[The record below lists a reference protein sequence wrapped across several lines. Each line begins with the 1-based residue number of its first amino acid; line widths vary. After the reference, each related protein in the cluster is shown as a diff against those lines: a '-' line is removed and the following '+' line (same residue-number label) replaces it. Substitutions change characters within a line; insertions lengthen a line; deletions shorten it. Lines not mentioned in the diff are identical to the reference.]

1 MDMFLQDLRYGVRM
15 LLRSPG
21 FTAVAALSLAIGIG
35 ANTTIFTLINAIFLN
50 PIPVEDSATLVG
62 LFTTDERN
70 QEGFNRFAGTS
81 KPNFEDYRDGNSTFI
96 GMAAYQGLGLSLAS
110 GGEPAQIGGEIVSG
124 NYFDL
129 LGVKAAL
136 GRTFLQ
142 DEDRTP
148 GTHPVVVLS
157 HGLWMRRFGSEPAI
171 VGKPITLNGQG
182 FTVVGVAPPGFRGI
196 NTLGGPDLWVPFMMH
211 QQVLA
216 GFFLEN
222 FNDRRA
228 LMFNVLGRLKPG
240 LTLDQAQAEI
250 ATIGGRLARE
260 YPNENQGRN
269 ATLLPLAQ
277 TVINPNI
284 RQVFVLAG
292 GLLMTV
298 VGLVLL
304 IACANVANLLLARA
318 SSRKREIAI
327 RLSLGAG
334 RGRLIRQLLTE
345 SVLLGLLGGA
355 AGLLIAYWG
364 RDLLMAARPQ
374 QFLPAAIDLPL
385 DARVLAFTLGV
396 SILTGLLFGLI
407 PALQASRSDL
417 ATELKDRSSQ
427 PSGSGRFNLRSAL
440 VVAQVALSLI
450 ALVGAGLFL
459 RSLRNTQRIDP
470 GFETRNVIVA
480 AFDLAAQGYDQVRG
494 REFHRRVIEEVSRVP
509 GVRSA
514 ALATNLP
521 ITGGGIGRTV
531 FPEGVDPTDRSAG
544 VFVTVNTV
552 GVGYFDTLD
561 VAIRSGRQFTG
572 MDREGAPL
580 VIVAN
585 EAMAKRFWPGQD
597 AVGKRFKFFGFDQYC
612 EIVGISEDTK
622 IFTLGEEPQ
631 MIAYM
636 PLLQS
641 YEPALVL
648 HARTAGDATAMMEGV
663 RRAVQALEPAM
674 PITNVQTVADLI
686 DISLWAPRM
695 GAVLLT
701 IFAGV
706 ALALAAIG
714 IYGVMAYAVSTRTQ
728 EFGIRMALGAG
739 SRDVLTLVLR
749 QGLVLVACGLGI
761 GLVAALAVTRLVK
774 AFLNGVSPTDPL
786 TFASISALLAAVAL
800 AASYLPARR
809 ATRVDPMVALRY
821 E

>member
-1 MDMFLQDLRYGVRM
+1 MDTFLQDLKYGARM
-15 LLRSPG
+15 LLKSPG

-35 ANTTIFTLINAIFLN
+35 ANTTIFTLINALLLS
-50 PIPVEDSATLVG
+50 PIPVADPGSLVG

-70 QEGFNRFAGTS
+70 QQGFNRFNGNS
-81 KPNFEDYRDGNSTFI
+81 KPNFESYRDGSTTFT
-96 GMAAYQGLGLSLAS
+96 GMAAYGGIGLSLAS
-110 GGEPAQIGGEIVSG
+110 GGEPEQIGGEIVSG
-124 NYFDL
+124 SYFDL

-136 GRTFLQ
+136 GRTFLP

-157 HGLWMRRFGSEPAI
+157 HGLWTRRFGSDPAI
-171 VGKPITLNGQG
+171 INRPITLNGQG

-196 NTLGGPDLWVPFMMH
+196 NVLGGPELWVPFMMH
-211 QQVLA
+211 PQVLS

-228 LMFNVLGRLKPG
+228 LLFNVFGRLKPG
-240 LTLDQAQAEI
+240 VSIDQAQAELT
-250 ATIGGRLARE
+250 TIGGRLARE
-260 YPNENQGRN
+260 FPNENQGRN
-269 ATLLPLAQ
+269 AALLPLSQAML
-277 TVINPNI
+277 NPNI

-318 SSRKREIAI
+318 SARRREIAI
-327 RLSLGAG
+327 RLALGAG

-345 SVLLGLLGGA
+345 SVLLSLCGGA

-364 RDLLMAARPQ
+364 RDLLLAVRPQ
-374 QFLPAAIDLPL
+374 QFLPAAVDLPL
-385 DARVLAFTLGV
+385 DARVLGFTFGV
-396 SILTGLLFGLI
+396 SILTGLLFGLA

-417 ATELKDRSSQ
+417 ATELKDRSAQ
-427 PSGSGRFNLRSAL
+427 PSGAGRFNLRGAL
-440 VVAQVALSLI
+440 VVAQVALSLV
-450 ALVGAGLFL
+450 ALIGAGLFL

-470 GFETRNVIVA
+470 GFETRNVVLA
-480 AFDLAAQGYDQVRG
+480 VFDLAAQGYDTTRG
-494 REFHRRVIEEVSRVP
+494 REFHRRVIEEVGRVP

-521 ITGGGIGRTV
+521 IAGGGIGRTV

-561 VAIRSGRQFTG
+561 VAIRRGRAFEET
-572 MDREGAPL
+572 DREGTPL
-580 VIVAN
+580 VVVAN
-585 EAMAKRFWPGQD
+585 EAMAQRFWPGQD

-612 EIVGISEDTK
+612 EIVGVAGNTK
-622 IFTLGEEPQ
+622 IFTLGEDPQ

-648 HARTAGDATAMMEGV
+648 HARTAGDATALMEGV
-663 RRAVQALEPAM
+663 RRTVQSLEPTM

-686 DISLWAPRM
+686 DASLWAPRM
-695 GAVLLT
+695 GAALLA
-701 IFAGV
+701 IFALV
-706 ALALAAIG
+706 ALVLAAIG
-714 IYGVMAYAVSTRTQ
+714 LYGVMAYAVSRRTQ
-728 EFGIRMALGAG
+728 EFGVRMALGAG
-739 SRDVLTLVLR
+739 RREVLALVLR
-749 QGLVLVACGLGI
+749 QAMTLVAGGLGLGLVV
-761 GLVAALAVTRLVK
+761 ALAVTRLIT
-774 AFLNGVSPTDPL
+774 AFLTGVSPTDPL
-786 TFASISALLAAVAL
+786 TFASISVLLVAVAL
-800 AASYLPARR
+800 AAGYVPARR